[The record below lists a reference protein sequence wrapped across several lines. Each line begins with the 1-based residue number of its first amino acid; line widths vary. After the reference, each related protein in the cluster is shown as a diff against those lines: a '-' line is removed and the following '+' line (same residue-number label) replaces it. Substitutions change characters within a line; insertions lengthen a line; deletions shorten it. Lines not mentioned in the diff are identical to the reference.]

1 MDHLAELR
9 IQRLD
14 RFEAKKAA
22 ANADK
27 LRCPIICILGH
38 VDTGKTKLLD
48 NVRRTNVQDNEAGG
62 ITQQI
67 GATFVPKQ
75 SLIDRTHS
83 LNKGEFELNVPG
95 LLVHKFVYGEMSMTG
110 QPDCASI
117 MIQYHG
123 ANISHEGILKYLIS
137 YREHSEF
144 AEQIAERIFVDL
156 MNRCSPDALTVQARF
171 SRRGG
176 IDINPYR
183 SHEENMGPDTRNWR
197 Q

>member
-1 MDHLAELR
+1 
-9 IQRLD
+9 
-14 RFEAKKAA
+14 
-22 ANADK
+22 
-27 LRCPIICILGH
+27 
-38 VDTGKTKLLD
+38 
-48 NVRRTNVQDNEAGG
+48 
-62 ITQQI
+62 
-67 GATFVPKQ
+67 
-75 SLIDRTHS
+75 
-83 LNKGEFELNVPG
+83 
-95 LLVHKFVYGEMSMTG
+95 
-110 QPDCASI
+110 

-156 MNRCSPDALTVQARF
+156 MIRCSPDALTVQARF